1 MIRDIKKM
9 VLVVGSVALLAVAST
24 AQADLV
30 AYYDFEDNTATTS
43 FDQVG
48 NYEGSLGG
56 DATFA
61 AGKFGSGVMVGGAGW
76 FDGTH

>member
-1 MIRDIKKM
+1 MIFDIRKLT
-9 VLVVGSVALLAVAST
+9 LVVVSFTLLSWVST
-24 AQADLV
+24 AQAAMV